1 MAGCLSCNFVMPE
14 RHLYLIVNISPSFLA
29 VMYRKVL
36 KSSMWFTWNVIE
48 FLYLK
53 KKDLTQMLY
62 SAHFGFSTLIVNN
75 SLVLWPMSV

>member
-1 MAGCLSCNFVMPE
+1 MAGRLSCNFVMPE

-36 KSSMWFTWNVIE
+36 KSSMWFTWKVIE

-53 KKDLTQMLY
+53 KKRPYTD
-62 SAHFGFSTLIVNN
+62 V
-75 SLVLWPMSV
+75 V